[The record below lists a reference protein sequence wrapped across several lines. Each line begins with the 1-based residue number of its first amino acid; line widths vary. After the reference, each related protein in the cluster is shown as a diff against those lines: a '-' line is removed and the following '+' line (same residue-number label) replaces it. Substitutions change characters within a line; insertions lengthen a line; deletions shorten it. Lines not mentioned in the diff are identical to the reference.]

1 MTYSLS
7 DIARSLGLPFSGDG
21 NRLLARVSNWENADS
36 ASMVFLEGRR
46 ELPAPGT
53 FEVGCVV
60 AAPGSVPD
68 GFNAILTDKPKLAF
82 ARASALLAPPPVGR
96 GLRHPSAIIS
106 HEAEIAADAD
116 IGPCVVVGAGARV
129 GRGSILHA
137 GTVVGEGC
145 EIGENCI
152 LHPRV
157 VLYPGA
163 KLGMRVV
170 LHAGVVIGSDGFGY
184 VFDGSSQVKFPQA
197 GTVVIDDD
205 VEIGCNTTVDRGS
218 LGTTRIGKGAK
229 IDNLVQIAHNVE
241 IGRGV
246 VIAAQTGISG
256 SSVIEEFAVIG
267 GQVGFGD
274 HTRVQ
279 AGVVIGSKAG
289 ILPGKIVRSGDV
301 YWGVPVRPLREY
313 KRLNAL
319 FGRLP
324 EFKTDIDALKDAVSK
339 LWAYVGRAEKTNGPA
354 DEQRR
359 SAIQEQGK
367 LTDGEPT
374 T

>member
-1 MTYSLS
+1 MPYSLS
-7 DIARSLGLPFSGDG
+7 EIALALGLPFRGDG
-21 NRLLARVSNWENADS
+21 NQRLVRVSGWDNAGKDS
-36 ASMVFLEGRR
+36 LVFLEGSR
-46 ELPAPGT
+46 ELPAAAG
-53 FEVGCVV
+53 FSVGCII
-60 AAPGSVPD
+60 AAPGLVPE
-68 GFNAILTDKPKLAF
+68 GFNAIFSDKPKLAF
-82 ARASALLAPPPVGR
+82 ARAAELLQPPPRGR
-96 GLRHPSAIIS
+96 GRRHASAAVS
-106 HEAEIAADAD
+106 PQAGVADDVD
-116 IGPCVVVGAGARV
+116 IGPFAVVGAGARI
-129 GRGSILHA
+129 GKGCILHA
-137 GTVVGEGC
+137 GVVVGENC
-145 EIGENCI
+145 EIGEDSV

-163 KLGMRVV
+163 SLGKRVV
-170 LHAGVVIGSDGFGY
+170 LHAGVIIGGDGFGY
-184 VFDGSSQVKFPQA
+184 VFDGATQVKFPQA
-197 GTVVIDDD
+197 GSVIIDDD

-218 LGTTRIGKGAK
+218 LGTTRIGAGSK

-256 SSVIEEFAVIG
+256 SSVIEDYAVIG

-279 AGVVIGSKAG
+279 SGVVIGSKAG

-324 EFKTDIDALKDAVSK
+324 EFKADIDELKKAVAL
-339 LWAYVGRAEKTNGPA
+339 LWAAVKTSNKK
-354 DEQRR
+354 E
-359 SAIQEQGK
+359 
-367 LTDGEPT
+367 
-374 T
+374 